1 MATSLLFALTLAA
14 SAATPAAKADQ
25 PSVAPAPKPA
35 CSAAEHRQFDFWV
48 GDWIVTRPDTGA
60 ELGRNTI
67 SHASGGCLL
76 REHWRGGSGFE
87 GHSLNAYDRQRGAW
101 MQVWVGADG
110 TVLRLEGGLR
120 DGAMVLQGEL
130 PKAGGS
136 VQRQRISWTP
146 AQDGSVSQHWQVSDD
161 DGGRWK
167 TSFLGVYRRAGGVP
181 VEVDQPE
188 GDQASGEPGS
198 GEARS
203 KP

>member
-1 MATSLLFALTLAA
+1 MAASLLLALSLAA
-14 SAATPAAKADQ
+14 SAATPAAKPA
-25 PSVAPAPKPA
+25 APPVPQPA

-60 ELGRNTI
+60 KLGRNRI

-87 GHSLNAYDRQRGAW
+87 GHSLNAYDRQRGRW

-120 DGAMVLQGEL
+120 EGAMVLEGEL
-130 PKAGGS
+130 PGAGGG
-136 VQRQRISWTP
+136 VQRQRITWTP
-146 AQDGSVSQHWQVSDD
+146 AADGSVSQHWQVSDD
-161 DGGRWK
+161 GGDSWK
-167 TSFLGVYRRAGGVP
+167 TSFLGIYRRA
-181 VEVDQPE
+181 D
-188 GDQASGEPGS
+188 GDPAKGNQGSGNQAKGEPGS
-198 GEARS
+198 GEAAS